1 MDHFPFDEFGSAFLR
16 SPRRTDDLRER
27 EMTGPF
33 LPTRDAPTLIL
44 IAAALAVL
52 VLAVAERSEGVRHG
66 LAVASVSASAQPATS
81 RPAAER

>member
-16 SPRRTDDLRER
+16 NPRRPDDLRER

-33 LPTRDAPTLIL
+33 LPTRDTPTLIL

-52 VLAVAERSEGVRHG
+52 VLAVAERSEGVQNG
-66 LAVASVSASAQPATS
+66 LAVASISAAGQPAATK
-81 RPAAER
+81 PAEDR